1 MQDALPEDTG
11 ILQQYDLNE
20 DVNSYMVFASVWE
33 NGEEINRIPILSD
46 TLLQDN
52 CKGEFNVSIMHTN
65 EEGNHGISIGTSI
78 NIGTTTGTASQSIS
92 IPLSA
97 YTMRA
102 STILW
107 DDDKYHDISLETP
120 YPIAAEYIGGEQAT
134 GIKAFNCNNL
144 MELDGNTWYSA
155 KQQTKK
161 SDITMILVYYV
172 ASTKPLDELDASL
185 DQLLL
190 NTTDVESI
198 REVSDNLERMYEW
211 RTEYIGDNSAVG
223 NITDAWLVDEQ
234 LDLVKNGFKLQTTI
248 EPYEVTVHYQSEQ
261 SAEDAYGINATLFEQ
276 DAALLFSLIENA
288 GVISIDIN
296 DQPVATYSRQ
306 KLEEKHGDLYPRT
319 ETYEGFCELY
329 DEIANTQSTVIVDSN
344 IEETDVIK
352 EIDSEEQFVP
362 SKEEVLSARER
373 VLEGMSAEEI
383 KRLTE
388 NIKTANLQME
398 EAYLYDDIFAKLE
411 DPDSLARNY
420 FDEKGDIQIGWA
432 YDGERKKSEICE
444 EENLTSE
451 EFYQKYGTPVMVY
464 NRFNG
469 ENFITLIEDMKS
481 SVHDESLKADLDKL
495 IDETKLATETHEMEH
510 ANNIYKILH
519 DMDYYLLRYGIE
531 DVGKYSKDVSLIS
544 KYYNTLSVYQ

>member
-134 GIKAFNCNNL
+134 GIEAFNCNNL

-172 ASTKPLDELDASL
+172 ASTKPLDEL
-185 DQLLL
+185 
-190 NTTDVESI
+190 
-198 REVSDNLERMYEW
+198 
-211 RTEYIGDNSAVG
+211 
-223 NITDAWLVDEQ
+223 
-234 LDLVKNGFKLQTTI
+234 
-248 EPYEVTVHYQSEQ
+248 
-261 SAEDAYGINATLFEQ
+261 
-276 DAALLFSLIENA
+276 
-288 GVISIDIN
+288 
-296 DQPVATYSRQ
+296 
-306 KLEEKHGDLYPRT
+306 
-319 ETYEGFCELY
+319 
-329 DEIANTQSTVIVDSN
+329 
-344 IEETDVIK
+344 
-352 EIDSEEQFVP
+352 
-362 SKEEVLSARER
+362 
-373 VLEGMSAEEI
+373 
-383 KRLTE
+383 
-388 NIKTANLQME
+388 
-398 EAYLYDDIFAKLE
+398 
-411 DPDSLARNY
+411 
-420 FDEKGDIQIGWA
+420 
-432 YDGERKKSEICE
+432 
-444 EENLTSE
+444 
-451 EFYQKYGTPVMVY
+451 
-464 NRFNG
+464 
-469 ENFITLIEDMKS
+469 
-481 SVHDESLKADLDKL
+481 
-495 IDETKLATETHEMEH
+495 
-510 ANNIYKILH
+510 
-519 DMDYYLLRYGIE
+519 
-531 DVGKYSKDVSLIS
+531 
-544 KYYNTLSVYQ
+544 

>member
-52 CKGEFNVSIMHTN
+52 RKGEFNVSIMHTN
-65 EEGNHGISIGTSI
+65 EEGNHRISIGTSI

-134 GIKAFNCNNL
+134 GIEAFNCNNL

-306 KLEEKHGDLYPRT
+306 KLEEKYGDLYPRT

-411 DPDSLARNY
+411 DPDSLAWNY

-510 ANNIYKILH
+510 ANNIGSITNF
-519 DMDYYLLRYGIE
+519 
-531 DVGKYSKDVSLIS
+531 VG
-544 KYYNTLSVYQ
+544 

>member
-52 CKGEFNVSIMHTN
+52 RKGEFNVSIMHTN
-65 EEGNHGISIGTSI
+65 EEGNHRISIGTSI

-134 GIKAFNCNNL
+134 GIEAFNCNNL

-306 KLEEKHGDLYPRT
+306 KLEEKYGDLYPRT

-411 DPDSLARNY
+411 DPDSLAWNY

>member
-1 MQDALPEDTG
+1 M
-11 ILQQYDLNE
+11 
-20 DVNSYMVFASVWE
+20 
-33 NGEEINRIPILSD
+33 
-46 TLLQDN
+46 
-52 CKGEFNVSIMHTN
+52 
-65 EEGNHGISIGTSI
+65 
-78 NIGTTTGTASQSIS
+78 
-92 IPLSA
+92 
-97 YTMRA
+97 
-102 STILW
+102 
-107 DDDKYHDISLETP
+107 
-120 YPIAAEYIGGEQAT
+120 
-134 GIKAFNCNNL
+134 
-144 MELDGNTWYSA
+144 
-155 KQQTKK
+155 
-161 SDITMILVYYV
+161 
-172 ASTKPLDELDASL
+172 
-185 DQLLL
+185 
-190 NTTDVESI
+190 ESI

-306 KLEEKHGDLYPRT
+306 KLEEKYGDLYPRT

-411 DPDSLARNY
+411 DPDSLAWNY